1 MKTLRQHW
9 KRITVGILALSIM
22 LGWAP
27 PVQAQSGSA
36 GTTSLMN
43 IGASARALGMGRAY
57 VALADE
63 PAAVYWNPAALD
75 IIPRIS
81 FALFHAPLYEGA
93 LYDFI
98 GFVYPTL
105 QFGTIGI
112 GYARIGV
119 GDIPVVDEF
128 NSRMGSSSFITSE
141 LYIGYGKKLPYNLSA
156 GVTFKVDQEQFTYL
170 NFVTRGIGLDI
181 GLLYSSPFDNTLLR
195 NVNIGFTLQNII
207 PPELKLGVRQEQLPR
222 QFRIGFM
229 KLIPVGLSGKVR
241 ITLDYAQSQFE
252 PGRIHVGTEYQF
264 RDLGTL
270 RIGFDRN
277 NVSVGAGIK
286 YRFME
291 IDYSFGNLSY
301 QGDWPILHRFALRFN
316 IGKSREELIRIAEE
330 RRKQRERELVE
341 MTKEEERRRFIE
353 THLQL
358 GQKLLKEQK
367 YFDAATEF
375 QMVISEDPFNKAA
388 KALLDSANTLIQQEL
403 EKRQEQLIAQAVDK
417 ELAKENKR
425 FVQLH
430 FEKGNLYLQQKR
442 FTEALM
448 EFNLALER
456 SPNDPIIL
464 QAIRTTKRRL
474 NAEVRRLLVQA
485 RNEYNNGNTAE
496 ALRLLSEALV
506 LSPEDKQLKK
516 EVDALANRIKVQ
528 QYIQQALQLY
538 DQGQYEQALALF
550 EEALQ
555 LDPANEVLRRYV
567 ERTRLGLGKG
577 SQELDPEAERQYFA
591 ATDLFLA
598 GKYEEALKIWREIA
612 KKYPYNQKVQDAIK
626 KAEDLL
632 RRTQQQQ

>member
-1 MKTLRQHW
+1 MKRKRNTWLWLAFTLLLF
-9 KRITVGILALSIM
+9 GIGRLPTS
-22 LGWAP
+22 GY
-27 PVQAQSGSA
+27 AQEGTA

-75 IIPRIS
+75 LIPRMS

-128 NSRMGSSSFITSE
+128 NSQLGSSSFFTSE
-141 LYIGYGKKLPYNLSA
+141 LYIAYGKTLPFNLSA
-156 GVTFKVDQEQFTYL
+156 GVTFKVDQEQFSYF
-170 NFVTRGIGLDI
+170 NFVTRGLGLDL
-181 GLLYSSPFDNTLLR
+181 GFMYTSPFDNALLR
-195 NVNIGFTLQNII
+195 NLRVGVSIQNIV
-207 PPELKLGVRQEQLPR
+207 PPELKLGTRQEQLPR
-222 QFRIGFM
+222 QFRVGFLKLLPIG
-229 KLIPVGLSGKVR
+229 GNGKIR
-241 ITLDYAQSQFE
+241 ITLDFAKSQFE
-252 PGRIHVGTEYQF
+252 PTRFHLGTEYQF
-264 RDLGTL
+264 RDLGTIRL
-270 RIGFDRN
+270 GFDQN
-277 NVSVGAGIK
+277 NFSIGAGVK
-286 YRFME
+286 YRFLE
-291 IDYSFGNLSY
+291 VDYSFGNLSY
-301 QGDWPILHRFALRFN
+301 QGDWPFLHRFALRFH

-341 MTKEEERRRFIE
+341 KTKMAERQRFIE

-358 GQKLLKEQK
+358 GEKLLREGK

-375 QMVISEDPFNKAA
+375 QMVISEDPFHKQA
-388 KALLDSANTLIQQEL
+388 KALLDSANSLIQQQL

-442 FTEALM
+442 FTEALV

-474 NAEVRRLLVQA
+474 NNEVRRLLAQA
-485 RNEYNNGNTAE
+485 RNEYNKGNTAE

-506 LSPEDKQLKK
+506 LSPDDRQLKQ

-538 DQGQYEQALALF
+538 DQGRYQEALALF
-550 EEALQ
+550 EEALKF
-555 LDPANEVLRRYV
+555 DPANEVLRRYV
-567 ERTRLGLGKG
+567 ERTRLGIGKG
-577 SQELDPEAERQYFA
+577 TQELDPEAERQYFA

-632 RRTQQQQ
+632 RRTQQQE

>member
-1 MKTLRQHW
+1 MRRAKHIHRWLW
-9 KRITVGILALSIM
+9 IFIGVMVFS
-22 LGWAP
+22 LGGNQP
-27 PVQAQSGSA
+27 LPAQDGSA

-75 IIPRIS
+75 LIPRMS
-81 FALFHAPLYEGA
+81 FSLFHAPLYEGA

-119 GDIPVVDEF
+119 GDIPVVDAF
-128 NSRMGSSSFITSE
+128 NSRMGTSSFFVSE
-141 LYIGYGKKLPYNLSA
+141 LYIAYGKKLPYNLSA
-156 GVTFKVDQEQFTYL
+156 GVTFKVDQEQFTYF

-181 GLLYSSPFDNTLLR
+181 GLMYTSPFDNKLLR
-195 NVNIGFTLQNII
+195 NLQVGFSLQNVI
-207 PPELKLGVRQEQLPR
+207 PPELKLGTRQEQLPR
-222 QFRIGFM
+222 QFRVGFM
-229 KLIPVGLSGKVR
+229 KLLPIGLSGKVR
-241 ITLDYAQSQFE
+241 ITMDFAKSQFE
-252 PGRIHVGTEYQF
+252 PLRVHFGTEYQF
-264 RDLGTL
+264 RNLGTL
-270 RIGFDRN
+270 RIGIDRN
-277 NVSVGAGIK
+277 NIAVGAGIK
-286 YRFME
+286 YRFLE
-291 IDYSFGNLSY
+291 VDYSFGNLSY
-301 QGDWPILHRFALRFN
+301 QGDWPILHRFALRFHL
-316 IGKSREELIRIAEE
+316 GKSREELIRIAEE

-341 MTKEEERRRFIE
+341 RTKEEERRRFIE

-358 GQKLLKEQK
+358 GQKLLREKK

-375 QMVISEDPFNKAA
+375 QMVISEDPFNKTA
-388 KALLDSANTLIQQEL
+388 KALLDSANTMIQQEL
-403 EKRQEQLIAQAVDK
+403 ERRQEQLIAQAVDK

-425 FVQLH
+425 YVQLH

-474 NAEVRRLLVQA
+474 NLEVRRLLTQA
-485 RNEYNNGNTAE
+485 RNEYNRGNNAE

-506 LSPEDKQLKK
+506 LSPDDRQLKR

-538 DQGQYEQALALF
+538 DQGRYEEALALF
-550 EEALQ
+550 EEALK
-555 LDPANEVLRRYV
+555 LDPANEVLQRYV
-567 ERTRLGLGKG
+567 QRTRLGLGKET
-577 SQELDPEAERQYFA
+577 QELDPEAERQYFA

-632 RRTQQQQ
+632 KRTRGQR